1 MPPAQ
6 QRLIKTLQFLFDL
19 GVTCLTLWL
28 CHEATPHSAIVVMVP
43 IAIGFYRLAVTQAH
57 YSIRRPFWD
66 ELRELLAT
74 ALLMASLH
82 VILVIGSGHTPP
94 MGALSGW
101 LLVSLTLPLSR
112 NTMRQWLRR
121 YELWYQPVLLLGNGP
136 NSKDA
141 KLALQSETAMGYRV
155 VAQIM
160 PGSSNSWLQE
170 HPHAMVAIALEP
182 EDTALLNQ
190 VLRQLTAAGRD
201 YLIVPALRGL
211 PLQGLTSFHTFSHEV
226 LLLRASNHL
235 KQLPSQIMK
244 RLFDYVGAVALTL
257 LLSPVL
263 LALAGRLAR
272 ENGPILFWHDRVSRQ
287 GKVFSCP
294 KFRTMT
300 PDADAQL
307 EALLNRCEKSRD
319 EWEAT
324 RKLRDDPRVTALGSW
339 LRKTSLDELPQLWCV
354 LKGEMSL
361 VGPRPITAAEM
372 PHYAENKT
380 YYEQVLPGITGL
392 WQVSGRSEA
401 DYPTRVALDVWY
413 VRNWSLWTDVVILLK
428 TARVV
433 ILRKGAY

>member
-1 MPPAQ
+1 MSPTQ
-6 QRLIKTLQFLFDL
+6 QRLIKTLQFTTDA
-19 GVTCLTLWL
+19 GVTSLLLWL
-28 CHEATPHSAIVVMVP
+28 CLTTPSQSALLLAAP
-43 IAIGFYRLAVTQAH
+43 LLIGFYRLAVTLAH

-66 ELRELLAT
+66 ELRELVST

-82 VILVIGSGHTPP
+82 VVLVIGSGHTLP
-94 MGALSGW
+94 MDALTGW
-101 LLVSLTLPLSR
+101 LLVVMALPLSR
-112 NTMRQWLRR
+112 NSMRQLLRR
-121 YELWYQPVLLLGNGP
+121 YDLWHQPILLVGNGP

-141 KLALQSETAMGYRV
+141 KLALHSETAMGYRV
-155 VAQIM
+155 VSQLM
-160 PGSSNSWLQE
+160 PDANSMWLQE

-182 EDTALLNQ
+182 EDTDLLNQ
-190 VLRQLTAAGRD
+190 ILRQLTASGRD

-235 KQLPSQIMK
+235 KQLPSQLMK
-244 RLFDYVGAVALTL
+244 RLFDYVGAIALTL
-257 LLSPVL
+257 LLTPVL
-263 LALAGRLAR
+263 AVLAGRLAL
-272 ENGPILFWHDRVSRQ
+272 ENGPILFWHDRVGRQ
-287 GKVFSCP
+287 GKFFRCP
-294 KFRTMT
+294 KFRTMSA
-300 PDADAQL
+300 DADTQL

-324 RKLRDDPRVTALGSW
+324 RKLRDDPRVTALGSF

-361 VGPRPITAAEM
+361 VGPRPVTAAEM

-428 TARVV
+428 TASVV